1 MLWSAFIHEPLQ
13 LFSMNE
19 TNHLEL
25 ILCWHMHQPD
35 YRDHTTGEF
44 ALPWTYLHA
53 IKDYTDMAWYLEHTS
68 GAKAVFNF
76 VPILLDQLEDYTVQF
91 ATGKF
96 RDPLLRY
103 LAAPD
108 LTSLNVADRERILQG
123 CFRCNQATMI
133 DSYPAY
139 RRLQEIAENMG
150 DDRENVYLSPQF
162 FADLLMWYHLT
173 WLGETVRRED
183 PRINLW
189 LDQGTQFSVVD
200 RRTLLELIGLLI
212 ARLIPRYRALQESG
226 RIEISTTPHYH
237 PIAPL
242 LLDFASA
249 RDSWRDVTLPNC
261 ENYPDGER
269 RLAFHV
275 ESARTSHIA
284 RFGAAPQ
291 GIWPA
296 EGALSSSAAD
306 AFSRSGFQWT
316 ASGEAVLRHSLGDQA
331 VERERYLYR
340 PYRIAAGEHGITG
353 FFRDDRLSD
362 KIGFEYAKWLGNDAA
377 LDFVRE
383 LEGIADRASDGET
396 PIVSIIMDGENAW
409 EYYPYNGF
417 YFLSEMYSLLA
428 AHPRIRLTTFASVA
442 QRDVGATLEK
452 VCAGSWVYG
461 TFSTWIGGRA
471 KNRAWDLLCAAKQV
485 YDRHVGE
492 LADADR
498 AAAARQLAS
507 CEASDWFW
515 WPGDYNPSASVKSFD
530 ELYRRNLANLYV
542 LLRQPIPENLSH
554 PLSKGST
561 QTDLSG
567 AMRRVS

>member
-1 MLWSAFIHEPLQ
+1 
-13 LFSMNE
+13 
-19 TNHLEL
+19 
-25 ILCWHMHQPD
+25 MHQPD

-53 IKDYTDMAWYLEHTS
+53 IKDYTDMAWYLEHID

-76 VPILLDQLEDYTVQF
+76 VPILLDQLEDYAGQF
-91 ATGKF
+91 VTGQF

-103 LAAPD
+103 LASSD
-108 LTSLNVADRERILQG
+108 LAKLTLGDQRKILHS
-123 CFRCNQATMI
+123 CFRCNQSTMI
-133 DSYPAY
+133 DSYPPY
-139 RRLQEIAENMG
+139 RRLQDLAENVL
-150 DDRENVYLSPQF
+150 DDAESAYLSPQY

-173 WLGETVRRED
+173 WLGETVRRDD

-189 LDQGTQFSVVD
+189 LKQGKHFSFDD
-200 RRTLLELIGLLI
+200 RRALLESIGQLI
-212 ARLIPRYRALQESG
+212 AALIPRYRALQQSG
-226 RIEISTTPHYH
+226 RVEISTTPHYH

-242 LLDFASA
+242 LLDFESA
-249 RDSWRDVTLPNC
+249 RESWRDVALPNC
-261 ENYPDGER
+261 ANYSDGAK

-275 ESARTSHIA
+275 SSARASHNA

-296 EGALSSSAAD
+296 EGALSGAAAD
-306 AFSRSGFQWT
+306 AFAQTGFSWT
-316 ASGEAVLRHSLGDQA
+316 ASGEAVLRNSLGDA
-331 VERERYLYR
+331 AGERERYLYR
-340 PYRIAAGEHGITG
+340 PYRIASGERGITG

-383 LEGIADRASDGET
+383 LEGIADRAPAGET

-417 YFLSEMYSLLA
+417 YFLSEIYSLLA
-428 AHPRIRLTTFASVA
+428 KHPRIRLTTFAEVA
-442 QRDVGATLEK
+442 QRKVGARLDK

-461 TFSTWIGGRA
+461 TFSTWIGERA
-471 KNRAWDLLCAAKQV
+471 KNRAWELLCAAKQT
-485 YDRHVGE
+485 YDHHAGE
-492 LADADR
+492 LSEAERVVVDK
-498 AAAARQLAS
+498 QLAS

-515 WPGDYNPSASVKSFD
+515 WPGDYNPSASVTSFD

-542 LLRQPIPENLSH
+542 LLKQNVPEILSH
-554 PLSKGST
+554 PLSEGSLHAGT
-561 QTDLSG
+561 SG